1 MNADAALARRHALL
15 RWTGVPLLFTGF
27 SLVGLA
33 LYAWSQGGAGI
44 NVGLSLFGTGLG
56 LASFGANNDAA
67 LALAMRASEAGD
79 ALPPSL
85 SAELTL
91 ELKRDRAAIMA
102 LKISSGF
109 ALVVP
114 LLAVALQ
121 VWAASR
127 LLG

>member
-15 RWTGVPLLFTGF
+15 RWTGVPLLLTGF
-27 SLVGLA
+27 ALVGTA
-33 LYAWSQGGAGI
+33 LYAWSQGGQGI

-67 LALAMRASEAGD
+67 LALAMRASEAGE
-79 ALPPSL
+79 SL
-85 SAELTL
+85 SASLTAELAA
-91 ELKRDRAAIMA
+91 ELKRDRAAIMG

-114 LLAVALQ
+114 LVAVALQ

-127 LLG
+127 LMG

>member
-15 RWTGVPLLFTGF
+15 RWTGVPLLLTGF

-33 LYAWSQGGAGI
+33 LYTWSQGGAGI

-67 LALAMRASEAGD
+67 LALAMRASEAGE
-79 ALPPSL
+79 SL
-85 SAELTL
+85 SASLTAELAA
-91 ELKRDRAAIMA
+91 ELKRDRAAVMG
-102 LKISSGF
+102 LKVSSSF

-127 LLG
+127 LMG